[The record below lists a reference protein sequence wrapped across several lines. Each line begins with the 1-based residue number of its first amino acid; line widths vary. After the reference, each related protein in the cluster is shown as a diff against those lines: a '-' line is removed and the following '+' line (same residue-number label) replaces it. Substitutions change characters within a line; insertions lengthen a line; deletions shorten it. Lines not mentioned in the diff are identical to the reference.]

1 MVAVSVVIPSFDSEN
16 LLRRALTSVLTQT
29 AQDFEVIVV
38 DDGSQAP
45 PHAIIELDARI
56 RLISQR
62 NRGVSVARNV
72 GVDAAEGEYIAFLDQ
87 DDEWLPHK
95 LESQLAHVQVRPAA
109 SFWCT
114 GFFWVA
120 AGSATPSHAVELS
133 YRGLLHDQSVIL
145 SSVLV
150 RRAEYQLS
158 ADTILFSCRCRLD
171 LFLRLA
177 ADGQPPAMLADRLV
191 RYHLHD
197 SNASQNYRLA
207 ARERFAV
214 LDAHGRRARLR
225 GDDKTAAA
233 VTAGHRRTRAL
244 FAQKAIQATRRSLSE
259 RRHAEALRHFSFA
272 VRLSHAPPST
282 PSRSGPQFVCVK
294 RLRERARA
302 PGDSQDRDR
311 P

>member
-150 RRAEYQLS
+150 RRAEYQAVGGHDPLLVQMQ
-158 ADTILFSCRCRLD
+158 DWD

-272 VRLSHAPPST
+272 VRLSPRTAVHAVAFWAAVRMRQAASAAGARARRL
-282 PSRSGPQFVCVK
+282 SRS
-294 RLRERARA
+294 
-302 PGDSQDRDR
+302 
-311 P
+311 